1 MKIIQVWSS
10 KAVDIVKLTVYDIN
24 LIGLTSER
32 KLLSFLWN
40 GSRGEDMDSLQYDIK
55 TYY

>member
-40 GSRGEDMDSLQYDIK
+40 GSRGEDMDSL
-55 TYY
+55 